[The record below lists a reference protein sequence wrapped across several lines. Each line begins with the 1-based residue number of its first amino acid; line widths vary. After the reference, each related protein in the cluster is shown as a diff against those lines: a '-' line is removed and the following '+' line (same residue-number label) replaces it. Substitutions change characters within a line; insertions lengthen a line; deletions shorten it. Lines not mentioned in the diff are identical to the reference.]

1 MKCSSSLRSFYKPCS
16 KKFRVNI
23 WVPILVQRYKYN
35 IGNDSASCSNLAT
48 MILLH

>member
-16 KKFRVNI
+16 KKFGVNI
-23 WVPILVQRYKYN
+23 WVPILVQQYKYN
-35 IGNDSASCSNLAT
+35 IGNDSANYSNLTT